1 VSDLLLQ
8 LGAEGAPLPGH
19 VRLAPTLAGDLEYI
33 ASHGLPF
40 LDRSVA
46 AIHCDGLIESMTQ
59 AEGLALL
66 RECRRVLR
74 HGGKLRIGTP
84 DLDAIVAGYQSGGWG
99 AHLPQAGQAEWVDN
113 RAVAL
118 NLHLRGQGRR
128 WLYNE
133 QELAGAAVFA
143 GLGAPLRLAGPDA
156 QAGTLWLEFS
166 ADKPALPEQ
175 PLVSIVIPAY
185 RVRFFGV
192 ALDSALAQTYANLE
206 ILVLD
211 DSGDDAIAELVAS
224 RNAAQRIRYLRNT
237 PPLGEAASLTRGIHA
252 ARGELIKPL
261 YDDDVLTP
269 DCVARLV
276 AAMQAAP
283 DALLALS
290 RRDTIDAAGAPVA
303 IREQALANASCEI
316 SGASLAAFTLG
327 TGRNFLGPPSSVMFR
342 RAPALTIPGNVM
354 TLAGRLTNGTGDVSL
369 YLNLLSRGEVVFV
382 NEVLSAF
389 RLHDSH
395 TSSDPAIG
403 HAERASWLYLK
414 EHGAR
419 LGLTKN
425 NFEIVIKRVL

>member
-1 VSDLLLQ
+1 MLLQ
-8 LGAEGAPLPGH
+8 LGVEGAPLPGH

-33 ASHGLPF
+33 AAHGLPF
-40 LDRSVA
+40 PDRSVG
-46 AIHCDGLIESMTQ
+46 AIHCAGLIELMSQ

-66 RECRRVLR
+66 RECRRVLLP
-74 HGGKLRIGTP
+74 GCKLRIGTP
-84 DLDAIVAGYQSGGWG
+84 DLDGIVAAYQSGDWG
-99 AHLPQAGQAEWVDN
+99 AGLPLAGQAEWVAD
-113 RAVAL
+113 RAAAL

-133 QELAGAAVFA
+133 AELARAAIFA
-143 GLGAPLRLAGPDA
+143 GLDAPQRHAGP
-156 QAGTLWLEFS
+156 AGQEPTLWLECG
-166 ADKPALPEQ
+166 ADKPALPAQ

-185 RVRFFGV
+185 RVRFFGI

-211 DSGDDAIAELVAS
+211 DSGDDAIADLVAS
-224 RNAAQRIRYLRNT
+224 RGAARPIRYLRNT
-237 PPLGEAASLTRGIHA
+237 PSLGEAASLTRGIHA

-261 YDDDVLTP
+261 YDDDLLTP

-290 RRDTIDAAGAPVA
+290 RRDTIDAVGARVA
-303 IREQALANASCEI
+303 IREQLLANASCEI
-316 SGASLAAFTLG
+316 GGASLAAFTLA
-327 TGRNFLGPPSSVMFR
+327 TGGNFLGPPSSVMFR
-342 RAPALTIPGNVM
+342 RAPALTVPGNVM
-354 TLAGRLTNGTGDVSL
+354 TLAGRRTDGTGDVTL
-369 YLNLLSRGEVVFV
+369 YLNLLSRGDVVFV
-382 NEVLSAF
+382 HEVLSAF
-389 RLHDSH
+389 RLHDNH

-403 HAERASWLYLK
+403 LAERASWLYLK

-425 NFEIVIKRVL
+425 IFDIVIKRVL